1 MSLMDEIQNAKIED
15 LIEFKR
21 YMNDACM
28 PDLSV
33 VPPAFD
39 VVTNEP
45 DRNVREAKRII
56 KQRKEG
62 NGMTTEQKKLLVS
75 IDGLR
80 AQIEKSHFLNAH
92 FRAFEIANDCWREHI
107 RMNALSGARACGSP
121 AGAVLDDD
129 RLSVVC
135 SGKVPTG
142 GAIGTIKPV
151 CQGGGVTP

>member
-1 MSLMDEIQNAKIED
+1 MSIRDDILNSDTQ
-15 LIEFKR
+15 EFI
-21 YMNDACM
+21 DI
-28 PDLSV
+28 P
-33 VPPAFD
+33 
-39 VVTNEP
+39 
-45 DRNVREAKRII
+45 
-56 KQRKEG
+56 RKLAEK
-62 NGMTTEQKKLLVS
+62 NLAMQMTTEQKKLLAS

-107 RMNALSGARACGSP
+107 RMNALSGSRACGSP
-121 AGAVLDDD
+121 AGAVIDDD

-151 CQGGGVTP
+151 CQGVDQAP